1 MIVAVA
7 ALGAL
12 AAYIDGGGAQI
23 TLPEI
28 ILEFHTATLVEVE
41 KADPS
46 RGALR
51 FKIVKPLK
59 GKLGA
64 KEIKV
69 QISWE
74 GAVPPQIKDL
84 KPGQT
89 AVLGV
94 AVDNV
99 TDLFAIPMMLQFDP
113 NGGMS
118 PDFLPLLIP
127 SVIALTLSQL
137 KALLVRPGAGWAST

>member
-1 MIVAVA
+1 MMIAAVA
-7 ALGAL
+7 ALGL
-12 AAYIDGGGAQI
+12 FTAYIDGGGTQI

-28 ILEFHTATLVEVE
+28 VLEFHTATLVEVE
-41 KADPS
+41 KADPA

-64 KEIKV
+64 RDVKV

-74 GAVPPQIKDL
+74 GDAPPQIRDL

-89 AVLGV
+89 AVYFTECY
-94 AVDNV
+94 DKR
-99 TDLFAIPMMLQFDP
+99 
-113 NGGMS
+113 S
-118 PDFLPLLIP
+118 
-127 SVIALTLSQL
+127 LTFIDGL
-137 KALLVRPGAGWAST
+137 